1 METGRMSFCSRP
13 NLRVCPSQS
22 SFPNQR
28 VTLMPSTRF
37 SIFLAASNS
46 RKNPK
51 VSLPGRSNTKNSRNQ
66 SLKSFLSPNRTQK
79 RPTRRKT
86 DLPNGAKG
94 WLLQAGEEYGIEM
107 LVLSG
112 VGYWVQGLRCL
123 PWLALN
129 FYFKDALQINPS
141 TLQLVQNTANLP
153 MVAKPLYG
161 IVSDVLYIGDEH
173 RVPYI
178 SIGVFLQVISWGT
191 MALVPAA
198 GEMLPALMACILLS
212 NLGASITE
220 VAGDALVA
228 ECSKRHRVGELQ
240 SYAWI
245 ALAAGGVVG
254 NFSGGF
260 ILQKTQN
267 PKFMF
272 LVFCLLLCFQLGVSL
287 SVSEKSLNL
296 EMTKPYSSSSDFRL
310 LAESVTGSV
319 RRQLSE
325 LILVI
330 RQPRILFPLSWAVLS
345 TAIVPILSG
354 SVFYFQTQILN
365 VDSSVIGLSKVIGQM
380 LVLSASVLYDRF
392 LKKLPMRKLVCA
404 LQIIYAIS
412 ILSDLL
418 LVKQLNLRLGISNPL
433 YISCF
438 AALAEAVAQFK
449 ILPFSIL
456 LANRCPK
463 GYEGSVLAFFMS
475 MLCLSS
481 IFSGYA
487 GAAISYLLGMSSGN
501 YARLPIGICLQFV
514 AALVPLLWISYIPM
528 SISTAAERR
537 RMVIRE
543 GRSTR

>member
-1 METGRMSFCSRP
+1 MSLYGRQ

-22 SFPNQR
+22 SFPDQR
-28 VTLMPSTRF
+28 VAFMPSTRF
-37 SIFLAASNS
+37 SIFLAAFNS
-46 RKNPK
+46 RKSPK
-51 VSLPGRSNTKNSRNQ
+51 VSLSGRSNTKNAGNQ
-66 SLKSFLSPNRTQK
+66 SLKPFLNANRTQK

-86 DLPNGAKG
+86 DLPNGPKG
-94 WLLQAGEEYGIEM
+94 WLVQAGEEYGIEL

-153 MVAKPLYG
+153 MVFKPLCG

-178 SIGVFLQVISWGT
+178 SFGVFLQVISWGT

-198 GEMLPALMACILLS
+198 GGMLPALMACILLS

-287 SVSEKSLNL
+287 SVNEKSLDI
-296 EMTKPYSSSSDFRL
+296 EMTKPYLPTSDFRL
-310 LAESVTGSV
+310 LAGSVTGSV

-325 LILVI
+325 LISVI
-330 RQPRILFPLSWAVLS
+330 RQPRILFPLTWAALS
-345 TAIVPILSG
+345 TAVVPTLSG

-365 VDSSVIGLSKVIGQM
+365 VDPSVIGVSKVIGQM
-380 LVLSASVLYDRF
+380 VVLSASILYDRV
-392 LKKLPMRKLVCA
+392 LKKLPVRKLACA
-404 LQIIYAIS
+404 VQIIYAVS

-418 LVKQLNLRLGISNPL
+418 LVKQLNLWFGISNPL
-433 YISCF
+433 YVSCF

-456 LANRCPK
+456 LANRCPQ

-475 MLCLSS
+475 TLCLSS

-487 GAAISYLLGMSSGN
+487 GAAISHLLGMSGGN

-514 AALVPLLWISYIPM
+514 AALVPLLWMSYVPM
-528 SISTAAERR
+528 SMSATARR
-537 RMVIRE
+537 KQMVITE
-543 GRSTR
+543 GRNTR